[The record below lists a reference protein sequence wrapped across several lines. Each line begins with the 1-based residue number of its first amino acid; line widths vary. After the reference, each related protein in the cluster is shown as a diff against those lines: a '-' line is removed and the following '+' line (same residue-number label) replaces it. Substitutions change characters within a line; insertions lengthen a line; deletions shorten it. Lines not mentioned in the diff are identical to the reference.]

1 MNEALRSLSGLLLLA
16 AAHAAFAAPPRTGA
30 SIVAPEIVQIKL
42 SMSNVFLIK
51 TARPI
56 LVDAG
61 SPKDMAALAAALARH
76 GVRVEDIALV
86 VLTHAHSDH
95 AGMAAALR
103 RAGARIAMGQ
113 GDVEMARSGRN
124 DELKPTSVTAFLLKH
139 LAIDPNFEPFAPDIA
154 VHDTLDL
161 APWGIAGR
169 ASAMPG
175 HTRGSM
181 VVLLDDGRALV
192 GDMILGGYLG
202 GAIRPQRAG
211 EHYFHADRDQNRR
224 NIRILLEH
232 SVQAFYLGH
241 GGPVDRA
248 SVLDALAPSNRDGSR
263 SGDPARARG

>member
-1 MNEALRSLSGLLLLA
+1 MNVALRSLSGMLLLA
-16 AAHAAFAAPPRTGA
+16 AAPAVFAAPPGTGESLA
-30 SIVAPEIVQIKL
+30 APEVVQIRL

-51 TARPI
+51 AAKPI

-61 SPKDMAALAAALARH
+61 SPKDMAVLVAALAQQ
-76 GVRVEDIALV
+76 GLRVEDIALV

-103 RAGARIAMGQ
+103 RAGAKIAMGR
-113 GDVEMARSGRN
+113 GDLEMARSGRN
-124 DELKPTSVTAFLLKH
+124 DDLKPTNVTAFLLKH

-154 VHDTLDL
+154 VGDTLDL

-175 HTRGSM
+175 HTPGAM
-181 VVLLDDGRALV
+181 VVLLEDGRAFV

-211 EHYFHADRDQNRR
+211 EHYFHADRDHNRG

-232 SVQAFYLGH
+232 SVQTFYLGH
-241 GGPVDRA
+241 GGPVARA
-248 SVLDALAPSNRDGSR
+248 SVLDAFGPL
-263 SGDPARARG
+263 